1 MTVRPEALLAPAPVR
16 PRNTATAPAQT
27 VFHRFAAELKA
38 FGRPFPRVLDLGSG
52 RGALASHVLREVP
65 GLRLVALDFSETP
78 EPATRTRLARK
89 EGRLTHVTRHLA
101 NPAWAD
107 GLGRF
112 DLVISHD
119 AVHTLL
125 RAHRPAALYAQV
137 RSLLLPRALFL
148 LADRAANDDGGTSRY
163 LTLDEQREAF
173 EAAGWS
179 STDTLNHD
187 PHTLFLK
194 AHP

>member
-1 MTVRPEALLAPAPVR
+1 MNARPDVMLAPATLP
-16 PRNTATAPAQT
+16 PREPAASHPA

-38 FGRPFPRVLDLGSG
+38 LGRPFPRALDLGSG

-65 GLRLVALDFSETP
+65 GLRLVALDFSDTP
-78 EPATRTRLARK
+78 APPARTRLARK

-101 NPAWAD
+101 DPAWTD

-112 DLVISHD
+112 DVVISHD
-119 AVHTLL
+119 AVHGLL

-137 RSLLLPRALFL
+137 RSLLLPRAVFL
-148 LADRAANDDGGTSRY
+148 LADRAAIDDGGNSRY
-163 LTLDEQREAF
+163 LTLDEQCEAF

-179 STDTLNHD
+179 STHTLNHD
-187 PHTLFLK
+187 PHFLFLK

>member
-1 MTVRPEALLAPAPVR
+1 MNVRPEASLAPAPVH
-16 PRNTATAPAQT
+16 PREPATTPLLG
-27 VFHRFAAELKA
+27 VFRRFAAELKA

-52 RGALASHVLREVP
+52 RGALASHVLHEVP
-65 GLRLVALDFSETP
+65 GLRLVALDFSDTP
-78 EPATRTRLARK
+78 EPPTRTRLARK
-89 EGRLTHVTRHLA
+89 QGRLTHVTRHLA

-112 DLVISHD
+112 DIVISHD

-148 LADRAANDDGGTSRY
+148 LADRAANDDDGASRY

-173 EAAGWS
+173 EASGWS
-179 STDTLNHD
+179 STDTLDHD